1 MMMDEPDRQH
11 ALRILNWLSEA
22 VYDKY
27 QKGVAH
33 HGGHLPNKGGL
44 LREAEC
50 EVLDQAVYVFTI
62 REQLLRVEKW
72 VEYGECEKALIA
84 LHHILHGTPADTLPT
99 D

>member
-44 LREAEC
+44 LHEAEC
-50 EVLDQAVYVFTI
+50 EVLDQAVYVRTI
-62 REQLLRVEKW
+62 REQLERIEKW
-72 VEYGECEKALIA
+72 TEDGKTENALIA
-84 LHHILHGTPADTLPT
+84 IGHILRGTPRDTFPEG
-99 D
+99 